1 MLTLNWG
8 SATDVGRVRNQNE
21 DSLWAS
27 ESLFLV
33 ADGMGGHAAGE
44 VASGL
49 AVTEIGRIAESS
61 PLQAEDITIAIWRA
75 NEAILRAGHERG
87 DRFGLGTTVTGVAVV
102 SAEGDDQWAV
112 FNVGDSR
119 VYRFIEGQLSQVTVD
134 HSEVQELVTA
144 GHLRPEE
151 ARFHPRRNV
160 VTRSLGSDPPP
171 IADLWVL
178 RPRAG
183 DRFLVCSDGL
193 TGELED
199 AEIEQLLAEFS
210 DPQEAADA
218 LVRAANAAGGHDNV
232 TAIVVDLVGH
242 DPIV

>member
-8 SATDVGRVRNQNE
+8 SATDVGRVRDQNE
-21 DSLWAS
+21 DSLWVS

-49 AVTEIGRIAESS
+49 AATEIGRIAESA
-61 PLQAEDITIAIWRA
+61 PLHAEDITTAIWRA

-87 DRFGLGTTVTGVAVV
+87 DRLGLGTTVTGVVVV
-102 SAEGDDQWAV
+102 SAEGRDQWAV

-119 VYRFIEGQLSQVTVD
+119 VYRFVQGRLSQVTVD

-144 GHLRPEE
+144 GHLSPEE

-178 RPRAG
+178 PPSAG

-199 AEIEQLLAEFS
+199 AEIEQLLADFS
-210 DPQEAADA
+210 DPQEAAEE

-232 TAIVVDLVGH
+232 TAIVVDLLGNEGR
-242 DPIV
+242 